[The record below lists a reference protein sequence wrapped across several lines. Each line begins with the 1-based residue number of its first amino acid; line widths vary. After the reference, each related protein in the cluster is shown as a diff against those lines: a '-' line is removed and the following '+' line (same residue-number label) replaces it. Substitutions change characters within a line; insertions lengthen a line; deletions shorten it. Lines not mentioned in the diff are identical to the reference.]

1 MGMKRALGVLAEQW
15 DDIRERIGPDDAGVL
30 SALVREFVDEGDG
43 DMVKEI
49 AEEIVDLLRGRLPL
63 EHPFR
68 QAVIEDERRL
78 AADPVVEL
86 SSWLRLVEP
95 LREVIGEPAPTA
107 EEVAAEG
114 SAWLLAE
121 EALTA
126 AEVRIRGQ
134 DPDDPDLIRLDRDDG
149 TAQWP
154 AFQFGRDGAPL
165 RIVRTINRILL
176 AEDDP
181 FGAADWWLGEN
192 AWLHAVPA
200 SSIGRLSDELLIA
213 AARALEAEA

>member
-15 DDIRERIGPDDAGVL
+15 DDIRERIGPEGAGEL
-30 SALVREFVDEGDG
+30 SALVGEFVDEGDS
-43 DMVKEI
+43 DMSKEI
-49 AEEIVDLLRGRLPL
+49 AEEIVDLLRRRLPL

-78 AADPVVEL
+78 APDRAVEL
-86 SSWLRLVEP
+86 ASWFRLVEP
-95 LREVIGEPAPTA
+95 LRDIIGEPAPTA
-107 EEVAAEG
+107 EQVAAEG

-121 EALTA
+121 DSLTA
-126 AEVRIRGQ
+126 AEVRVRGH

-154 AFQFGRDGAPL
+154 AFQFGPDGTPL
-165 RIVRTINRILL
+165 PIVRTINRILV
-176 AEDDP
+176 ADDDP

-200 SSIGRLSDELLIA
+200 SSIGRLSDDSLIA
-213 AARALEAEA
+213 AARATEAEA